1 MADRPLLGAINC
13 GEQTPHLTGHHQ
25 PAKTERLRWL
35 IAELPLTP
43 LLQRDYPTLLAV
55 EEHGTSFVENA
66 ALKAVAA
73 AQVFGG
79 LAIASD
85 GGVVIPALGETW
97 DALRTGRAAGPTASD
112 EERARHLLTLMDGH
126 AGEERRV
133 QWHEA
138 VALADGGGMVQTWEA
153 AGTEGYLTEEYDPAN
168 AVPGFWVYSLWRFP
182 ALGKRYVDLTPE
194 ELAALDTTWG
204 RLREQLQAWWQADG
218 RAGSASFSC

>member
-1 MADRPLLGAINC
+1 MVSNPRILLATTN
-13 GEQTPHLTGHHQ
+13 

-35 IAELPLTP
+35 LAELPLTP

-138 VALADGGGMVQTWEA
+138 VALADGGAVVQTWEA
-153 AGTEGYLTEEYDPAN
+153 AGTAGYLTEEYDPAN

-204 RLREQLQAWWQADG
+204 RLREQLQAWWQAEG
-218 RAGSASFSC
+218 RAGPASFSC